1 MSKHLIICEDPGLIA
16 PLGTDTLV
24 VQPEDYIEN
33 NAPQDLR
40 KASQLRV
47 INLCRDYEYLSKGYY
62 CSLLAEARGQ
72 RCTPPVDAVISV
84 NWKRLSQRAKPELN
98 ALLAKHHRAS
108 LGSEVAKTFIFFFG
122 RAEDPTLEPI
132 SRRLFDLFRFPLLA
146 VTLKHNGEQWIIDNF
161 RATALDTLHQQKLE
175 FFQQALALYTGR
187 AWANRKR
194 PAPQRFWLAVLHDP
208 KETLPPS
215 DRGALEALIR
225 AGKRQRVAVELL
237 TREDLP
243 SLLEYDALFI
253 RETTAIDHHTYR
265 FAHKAET
272 EGIPV
277 IDDTRSI
284 IRCSNKVFLNELLT
298 ARGIR
303 VPAATVIDR
312 QKARHIEKA
321 LQFPV
326 ILKIPDGSF
335 SRGVVKADNL
345 QEYRKHLT
353 TFFKDSEILLIQE
366 FLPSDYDW
374 RVGVLGGE
382 PLFVCQ
388 YYMAA
393 GHWQIYNHAAS
404 KADNRTGG
412 FRSFAVDE
420 APIDVVQSACKAAR
434 LIGDGLYGVDLKQRE
449 DGIYIIEVNDN
460 PNIDRGVEDE
470 KLGDRLYDRLIEH
483 FARLVRS

>member
-1 MSKHLIICEDPGLIA
+1 MHKHLIICDDPTRIP
-16 PLGTDTLV
+16 PLGEGALV
-24 VQPEDYIEN
+24 VLPEAFIEN
-33 NAPQDLR
+33 TATLDLR
-40 KASQLRV
+40 RASQLRV
-47 INLCRDYEYLSKGYY
+47 INLCGDYGYLSKGYY

-72 RCTPPVDAVISV
+72 RCTPPVDAVISI

-98 ALLAKHHRAS
+98 ALLAKHYRAD

-122 RAEDPTLEPI
+122 RAEDAALEPV
-132 SRRLFDLFRFPLLA
+132 SRRLFDLFRFPLLS
-146 VTLKHNGEQWIIDNF
+146 VSLKHNGEQWVMDSFSPI
-161 RATALDTLHQQKLE
+161 ALDTLHPGKLA

-187 AWANRKR
+187 AWTEPKK
-194 PAPQRFWLAVLHDP
+194 PAAHRFWLAVLHDP
-208 KETLPPS
+208 KEALPPS
-215 DRGALEALIR
+215 DRGALDALIR
-225 AGKRQRVAVELL
+225 AGKRRRVAVELI

-243 SLLEYDALFI
+243 TLLEYDALFI

-265 FAHKAET
+265 FAHKAEA

-298 ARGIR
+298 ARGIS
-303 VPAATVIDR
+303 VPKAIVIDR
-312 QKARHIEKA
+312 QKARHIEKT

-345 QEYRKHLT
+345 QEYRQHLVR
-353 TFFKDSEILLIQE
+353 FFKDSEVLLIQE

-388 YYMAA
+388 YYMAT

-404 KADNRTGG
+404 KASGRTGK
-412 FRSFAVDE
+412 FRSFAIDE
-420 APIDVVQSACKAAR
+420 APADVVQTACRAAK
-434 LIGDGLYGVDLKQRE
+434 LIGEGLYGVDLKQRE
-449 DGIYIIEVNDN
+449 DGIFVIEVNDN
-460 PNIDRGVEDE
+460 PNIDRSVEDAI
-470 KLGDRLYDRLIEH
+470 LGDKLYDRLIDH
-483 FARLVRS
+483 FSGLVRP